1 VTGESTSESVTGE
14 SPSAAG
20 PPLVRV
26 ERGDPTDE
34 ELAAVVAVVAAR
46 VAGARAAAA
55 AQRPRSGRSEWAD
68 PARSVRGAH
77 QHGPGRWRSAA
88 FPR

>member
-1 VTGESTSESVTGE
+1 VTDE
-14 SPSAAG
+14 SPSTA

-34 ELAAVVAVVAAR
+34 ELAALVAVVAAR

-55 AQRPRSGRSEWAD
+55 AQQPRSRLSEWAD
-68 PARSVRGAH
+68 PARSVRRPH
-77 QHGPGRWRSAA
+77 QHGPGRWRSSA